1 MKIAIL
7 YSSHRLLGQPK
18 DIFTIEIM
26 NATFCFYKQKIR
38 DHSTSAL
45 SWVLKETIN
54 CKFSGL
60 KMV

>member
-26 NATFCFYKQKIR
+26 NATFCFYEQKIR
-38 DHSTSAL
+38 DHSTPA
-45 SWVLKETIN
+45 
-54 CKFSGL
+54 
-60 KMV
+60 